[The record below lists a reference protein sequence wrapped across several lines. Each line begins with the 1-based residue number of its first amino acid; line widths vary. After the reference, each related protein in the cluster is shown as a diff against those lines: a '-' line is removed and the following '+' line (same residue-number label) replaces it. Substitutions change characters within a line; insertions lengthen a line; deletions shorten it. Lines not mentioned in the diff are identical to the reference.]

1 MFFQLPNARN
11 PLSRP
16 DGTTQDYWYRFFSSI
31 YAKPS
36 PEVLNTVTA
45 SPYAFT
51 APFNSHILIV
61 GGTVQQIQLTR
72 VTTTNTGLTAG
83 LIYLGRG
90 DQIVIT
96 YTAVPT
102 VTFYPV

>member
-11 PLSRP
+11 PVSRP

-31 YAKPS
+31 YAKPL
-36 PEVLNTVTA
+36 PEILNTLAA
-45 SPYAFT
+45 SPYTFQSSYNA
-51 APFNSHILIV
+51 HILIS
-61 GGTVQQIQLTR
+61 GGTVQQIQLIR
-72 VTTTNTGLTAG
+72 ATTTITGLTAG

-96 YTAVPT
+96 YTVAPT